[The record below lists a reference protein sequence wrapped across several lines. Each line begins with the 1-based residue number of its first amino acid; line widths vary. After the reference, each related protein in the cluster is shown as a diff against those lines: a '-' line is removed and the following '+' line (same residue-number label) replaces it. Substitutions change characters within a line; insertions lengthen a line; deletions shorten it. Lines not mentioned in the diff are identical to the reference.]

1 MLVLICTRL
10 TGLLES
16 PSTGSG
22 YCYCWWPGAG
32 GQCFVRDMKLA
43 WNYNNNPNLPLSDNK
58 SQSTSRTGTGTGTC
72 PAVAFYDN
80 LSSQFSIRTSAT
92 NTSLYRGFKLERSGR
107 RRLWRER
114 ARGKAWWILANKQ
127 SLAERVSKLGF
138 IQLCPRIPPIV
149 ISLALSVGQ

>member
-1 MLVLICTRL
+1 MIVIISVGIDMHQTDRSARKSLHWVRL
-10 TGLLES
+10 LLL
-16 PSTGSG
+16 
-22 YCYCWWPGAG
+22 
-32 GQCFVRDMKLA
+32 CFVRDMKLA